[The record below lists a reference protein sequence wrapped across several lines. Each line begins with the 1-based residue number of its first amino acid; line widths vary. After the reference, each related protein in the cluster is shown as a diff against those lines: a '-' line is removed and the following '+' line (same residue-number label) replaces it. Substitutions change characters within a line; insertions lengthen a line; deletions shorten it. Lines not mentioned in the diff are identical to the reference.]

1 MHDESILISLV
12 TSLYRNKHEGYISTN
27 QDEAILKNI
36 IIKIYDKE
44 INEKF
49 NKRIII
55 KIWN

>member
-27 QDEAILKNI
+27 QDEAILKNN
-36 IIKIYDKE
+36 IIKIYDNEE

-49 NKRIII
+49 NQRIII
-55 KIWN
+55 KI

>member
-27 QDEAILKNI
+27 QDEAILKNN
-36 IIKIYDKE
+36 IIKIYDNEE

-55 KIWN
+55 KI